1 MSSSSS
7 STNKCAVCGKT
18 DGLMAC
24 SRCKTTMYCSAQH
37 QREDWKRH
45 KPLCKAPS
53 AAKPSQ
59 PTDVIASMAAA
70 ALANVKDVSALLKE
84 DDTIPAGGFVGDS
97 AEGRKREWT
106 IAEVEDA
113 ITKGSWRNKGK
124 EYWRTSPATVDGM
137 LGGFE
142 SVDKAD
148 IADTKLVLGQ
158 LLTGKIDTV
167 PGLRAPVL
175 PRRAVDCGAGI
186 GRVTRYALAKYFDK
200 VDIVEQDEHLIKAS
214 EKYLREVEARVGKR
228 VCVGLQ
234 DFDPAGVVAD
244 GEAGCGGYDL
254 IWIQWVV
261 LYLSDTEYVEFLKR
275 CKEAL
280 NKSSKG
286 SVIVVKDNITH
297 TNRFWVDMQDGSI
310 IRSDLHMRT
319 IFKRAGLKLVASRKQ
334 PDLPKNLFPVKTYIL
349 E

>member
-1 MSSSSS
+1 MSSK
-7 STNKCAVCGKT
+7 KCAVCGKT
-18 DGLMAC
+18 EGLMAC
-24 SRCKTTMYCSAQH
+24 SRCKTTMYCSPQH
-37 QREDWKRH
+37 QKEDWKRH
-45 KPLCKAPS
+45 KPLCKPS
-53 AAKPSQ
+53 AAKPAQ
-59 PTDVIASMAAA
+59 PAQSTDLIASYAAA
-70 ALANVKDVSALLKE
+70 ALANVKDVSALMKE
-84 DDTIPAGGFVGDS
+84 DDTIPAGGFVGDC

-124 EYWRTSPATVDGM
+124 EYWRASPPTVDGM

-148 IADTKLVLGQ
+148 IADSKVVLQQ
-158 LLTGKIDTV
+158 LLTGKIDGV
-167 PGLRAPVL
+167 PMVRAPMM

-186 GRVTRYALAKYFDK
+186 GRVTRYALSNHFEK
-200 VDIVEQDEHLIKAS
+200 VDIVEQDDHLIKAS
-214 EKYLREVEARVGKR
+214 VKYLREVESHVGARI
-228 VCVGLQ
+228 CEGLQ
-234 DFDPAGVVAD
+234 TFDPTKVDDAVA
-244 GEAGCGGYDL
+244 AGGYDL

-261 LYLSDTEYVEFLKR
+261 LYLSDTEFVQFLMR

-280 NKSSKG
+280 NKASKG